1 MNCLAQRQAL
11 RAITSSLNII
21 PSMTNKTSLLVKE
34 RAKLQVVNRELER
47 TKAEN
52 SKLKNELERTQ
63 RQVESQMQQTLLLR
77 KQQQCHN
84 NALIEQRALHINS
97 KDKKVEDLETQLNK
111 VRTELAQQIASATK
125 REANLQMVVDQSA
138 RFEKEVQSLKQQQ
151 VVDQRNALAVKKLKS
166 QRDDLLLIVK
176 KQIKLTEI
184 LKQQTLHAKAATLLE
199 ITEKEFVKE
208 LF

>member
-1 MNCLAQRQAL
+1 M
-11 RAITSSLNII
+11 
-21 PSMTNKTSLLVKE
+21 
-34 RAKLQVVNRELER
+34 
-47 TKAEN
+47 
-52 SKLKNELERTQ
+52 
-63 RQVESQMQQTLLLR
+63 
-77 KQQQCHN
+77 
-84 NALIEQRALHINS
+84 
-97 KDKKVEDLETQLNK
+97 EDLETQLNK

-176 KQIKLTEI
+176 KQIKLIEI

>member
-1 MNCLAQRQAL
+1 
-11 RAITSSLNII
+11 
-21 PSMTNKTSLLVKE
+21 MTNKTSLLDKE

-47 TKAEN
+47 AKAEN

-176 KQIKLTEI
+176 KQIKLIEI